1 MANFFEQF
9 ESKEPEP
16 TKNYFEQFEEQG
28 AKPTGNYFAQFE
40 TTTQEVPVETVPRE
54 FGKDLTE
61 EQIISNPDYMQII
74 DQDLMLRQGGQD
86 LVGGVARG
94 AKWLGGGA
102 STQMYSDMPAED
114 RFRMWQKNQRSLA
127 AGQTVTLGNEIALV
141 KTVADEDKAKL
152 RDSYKLF
159 ESMGNV
165 FTGEGTWAE
174 TAAGVGDYIQATIWD
189 PTTILSL
196 GVGRAYTVGGAK
208 AATVALKEA
217 VKTSA
222 ELATKEAIK
231 TGATKVVAEAA
242 GAAAGKQAFKTGTE
256 AIAKQAARKQ
266 GLAIT
271 GTEFVTSV
279 GKDILYQSKV
289 LMPTDTQEEYSY
301 SQTALTG
308 LGSLAIPALI
318 YGAKGVASGVEAAAS
333 NLAKKYNLTN
343 QFQTYKDV
351 AANANR
357 MSKDEITDAVKQRI
371 DLANLNS
378 VFKDSF
384 DRFEQFKD
392 QMPSWTKAKADA
404 QTWFDQGG
412 TDLVTTKH
420 TQDFFRR
427 FLLGSVDVKGE
438 QVGEGLVGALKKAGF
453 VYVPRDAED
462 TITNF
467 VGDAVR
473 WVDDDIIKD
482 VVQKYE
488 KSANIKLGVGYD
500 AESVSKAFKLQES
513 VAGQYLNIMSI
524 SAKKLG
530 KKATLKDVEEYA
542 IKVANGEADEFD
554 AAYLAYTQSV
564 WKRLL
569 TSHPATTA
577 VNITGFGQMSLNGAI
592 SDVIYAGLNGAAGVG
607 KALTGRQGAAESFK
621 AAKGTI
627 SGVGRRITNIL
638 NWDATIK
645 EAESFLEL
653 RPDVSKKLFTV
664 ISGDSGVKDARAFYK
679 VGDDKWY
686 INAAESYTQKM
697 QNISGVI
704 LQDEMTKLWGFMN
717 NFDQA
722 IMKEY
727 GVPYAEFMKKPDWVV
742 EMATDRFNG
751 KVLGPAMERT
761 QRETG
766 SFSWSEKKGKS
777 PALQVAKKIEE
788 VSNSAT
794 FGWVVPFGRWF
805 NTSTAFI
812 SDYTGASLIYNS
824 AMKKAKVK
832 GSQDTD
838 LMEYAA
844 KAAAGWGLV
853 AAMYPEARDRVD
865 NGDPWTVRVL
875 KDGTREDITNKFPEN
890 LTSYLAQIMA
900 HVNKD
905 GEVPNNLAWSGL
917 QTFFTNTFR
926 TSGDAV
932 QAFTDTVNEMFE
944 GNLVSGIGGLIGQA
958 GSKVVSGIT
967 RPLDPI
973 NKAIMIFG
981 GDMENPDR
989 RQGAKW
995 LNESTRYIDQVLNFQ
1010 AAFGERSLEPR
1021 QSPTTGKTRV
1031 DVTKTFTGVGTDSSN
1046 SLADKM
1052 FASIGSEAWREVK
1065 WQGDPEVKNRMDGI
1079 ISNFLNRRART
1090 ILARYPDFFDMELD
1104 SRIRLTNQMVEVAK
1118 EDAKNLFESSTDER
1132 DVALAALA
1140 ELRQF
1145 TDKRA
1150 LKYAQEALQVDDLSE
1165 LVGEPG
1171 GTEKLKVV
1179 LDYAK
1184 SYRDRVIK

>member
-1 MANFFEQF
+1 MANPFDAFDQQTNPFDQF
-9 ESKEPEP
+9 D
-16 TKNYFEQFEEQG
+16 
-28 AKPTGNYFAQFE
+28 A
-40 TTTQEVPVETVPRE
+40 PVEEATSEVAPLT
-54 FGKDLTE
+54 FDKDLTE
-61 EQIISNPDYMQII
+61 EQVISNPDYMQVI

-86 LVGGVARG
+86 LIGGVARG
-94 AKWLGGGA
+94 AKWLGGAA
-102 STQMYSDMPAED
+102 STQMYSDMTPEE

-141 KTVADEDKAKL
+141 STMSDEDKAKL

-159 ESMGNV
+159 DSMGNI
-165 FTGEGTWAE
+165 FTGEGTWTE
-174 TAAGVGDYIQATIWD
+174 MLGGVGDYVQATVWD
-189 PTTILSL
+189 PTTVLSL
-196 GVGRAYTVGGAK
+196 GVGRAYSVGGAK

-217 VKTSA
+217 VEKGA
-222 ELATKEAIK
+222 KLVTKEAIK
-231 TGATKVVAEAA
+231 NGATKVAAEAA
-242 GAAAGKQAFKTGTE
+242 GVAAGKQAFKAGTE
-256 AIAKQAARKQ
+256 AIAKQAAKKQ

-279 GKDILYQSKV
+279 GKDVLYQSEV
-289 LMPTDTQEEYSY
+289 LRPTGTQEDYNY
-301 SQTALTG
+301 TQTALTG

-318 YGAKGVASGVEAAAS
+318 YGAKGVASGVETAAS

-357 MSKDEITDAVKQRI
+357 MSKNEITDAVKQRV

-384 DRFEQFKD
+384 EKFEQFKD
-392 QMPSWTKAKADA
+392 QMPSWTKAKASA
-404 QTWFDQGG
+404 QDWLDQGG
-412 TDLVTTKH
+412 IDLVTTKH
-420 TQDFFRR
+420 TQDFYRR
-427 FLLGSVDVKGE
+427 LLLGSVDVKGE
-438 QVGEGLVGALKKAGF
+438 QVGDGLVGALKQAGF

-467 VGDAVR
+467 VSDAVR

-482 VVQKYE
+482 VVQNYE
-488 KSANIKLGVGYD
+488 KSAGIKLGIGYD
-500 AESVSKAFKLQES
+500 AESVASALKLQES
-513 VAGQYLNIMSI
+513 MAGQYLNIMSVT
-524 SAKKLG
+524 AKKLG
-530 KKATLKDVEEYA
+530 RKATLKDLEEYA
-542 IKVANGEADEFD
+542 IKVIDGEADEFD

-592 SDVIYAGLNGAAGVG
+592 SDIVYAGLNGAVGVAKTVTG
-607 KALTGRQGAAESFK
+607 KRGAAEAFK
-621 AAKGTI
+621 QAKGSL
-627 SGVGRRITNIL
+627 SGVGRRVVNVL
-638 NWDATIK
+638 NWDATIR

-653 RPDVSKKLFTV
+653 RPDVSKKLFSV
-664 ISGDSGVKDARAFYK
+664 ISGDSGLKDAREFYK

-686 INAAESYTQKM
+686 INAAESYTQRM
-697 QNISGVI
+697 QKLSGVI

-727 GVPYAEFMKKPDWVV
+727 GVPYSEFMRKSDWVV
-742 EMATDRFNG
+742 EMSTDRFNG

-766 SFSWSEKKGKS
+766 SFSWSDKQGKS
-777 PALQVAKKIEE
+777 PALQVAKFIEKT
-788 VSNSAT
+788 SNSGT

-812 SDYTGASLIYNS
+812 SDYTGASLVYNA

-832 GSQDTD
+832 GSQGIN

-844 KAAAGWGLV
+844 KAATGWGLV

-865 NGDPWTVRVL
+865 NGDPWNIRVL

-890 LTSYLAQIMA
+890 LTSYTAQVMA
-900 HVNKD
+900 HINKD
-905 GEVPNNLAWSGL
+905 GEVPTNLAWSGI

-926 TSGDAV
+926 TSSDAI
-932 QAFTDTVNEMFE
+932 QAFTETVNEMFE
-944 GNLVSGIGGLIGQA
+944 GNLVSGVAGLVGQ
-958 GSKVVSGIT
+958 GLSKVASGFT

-1010 AAFGERSLEPR
+1010 AAFGERPLEPR
-1021 QSPTTGKTRV
+1021 QSPTSGTTRV
-1031 DVTKTFTGVGTDSSN
+1031 DLAKTFTGFGTDTTN

-1079 ISNFLNRRART
+1079 ISDFLNQRART
-1090 ILARYPDFFDMELD
+1090 ILAKYPDFFDMEID
-1104 SRIRLTNQMVEVAK
+1104 KRIRLVNQMKEIAK
-1118 EDAKNLFESSTDER
+1118 EDAKNLFESSADER
-1132 DVALAALA
+1132 DTALVVLSN
-1140 ELRQF
+1140 LRQF

-1150 LKYAQEALQVDDLSE
+1150 LKYAQEALEVDDLSE

-1171 GTEKLKVV
+1171 GAEQLQAI

-1184 SYRDRVIK
+1184 AYRDRIIK